1 MYVCCSTTASPARSS
16 GSCPFTVPATLTPGK
31 YELRLLANN
40 GFTSLATGPIVIAVS
55 GAQVS
60 VSATRGQ
67 APLTVTDR
75 SGSATKAAST
85 TMTTSTPPPV
95 ANVSAAPTAA
105 TQVIATQTRDQ
116 AP

>member
-40 GFTSLATGPIVIAVS
+40 GSTSLATRPIVIAVS

-60 VSATRGQ
+60 VSSTRGQ
-67 APLTVTDR
+67 APLTVTGR
-75 SGSATKAAST
+75 GGSATKAAST
-85 TMTTSTPPPV
+85 TLTTPPPPPV
-95 ANVSAAPTAA
+95 ANVSAAPTTAA
-105 TQVIATQTRDQ
+105 QVTATPTL
-116 AP
+116 